1 MKNYEELLINEEIQN
16 KKEGKKK
23 IPNIS
28 ESNGVI
34 DAQESYTKCIK
45 ESNNIL
51 KKIINI
57 SSEEKQLIKEK
68 INKKCISILD
78 TLIFFT
84 KKQNDNY
91 ELQKINLKQTYIL
104 NLQLLIEEEELNS
117 HFIQPI
123 PYSLKCLEIYM
134 KMKEKKEKD
143 KIKKRNSEP
152 IQNNILFLLI
162 GENNLQE
169 EQKLKN
175 KICELKRDNILNIVD
190 IITKNKLMLNLND
203 EKNVKRIISKK
214 EIKQIITFIFKD
226 TNSFTKEIKNKLY
239 KLFEEDKENILYFFN
254 ILNVNRGKD
263 NIILNKET
271 FIFLGEI
278 FEYITLLSFDNINVD
293 IFRLLFILSTTY
305 CYKENNIKKYLFIYI
320 ENNQNFKKEEFWVK
334 YFDNFLNKEVE
345 SGLNVYNNLNK
356 INKINEEIQK
366 EKNDKFILSLF
377 SNLLMVVQNM
387 IDFHFDNDFIN
398 NFISKINDKY
408 KLNVQILGRIT
419 NDYLKNMDK
428 SGFKDIYLKIDKDM
442 IDKEVKILIQYHK
455 ILISY
460 NDHIINI
467 KKNLT
472 N

>member
-1 MKNYEELLINEEIQN
+1 M
-16 KKEGKKK
+16 
-23 IPNIS
+23 
-28 ESNGVI
+28 
-34 DAQESYTKCIK
+34 
-45 ESNNIL
+45 
-51 KKIINI
+51 
-57 SSEEKQLIKEK
+57 
-68 INKKCISILD
+68 
-78 TLIFFT
+78 
-84 KKQNDNY
+84 
-91 ELQKINLKQTYIL
+91 
-104 NLQLLIEEEELNS
+104 
-117 HFIQPI
+117 
-123 PYSLKCLEIYM
+123 
-134 KMKEKKEKD
+134 
-143 KIKKRNSEP
+143 
-152 IQNNILFLLI
+152 
-162 GENNLQE
+162 
-169 EQKLKN
+169 
-175 KICELKRDNILNIVD
+175 NIVD

-356 INKINEEIQK
+356 SNKTNEEIQK
-366 EKNDKFILSLF
+366 EKNDKFKLSLF
-377 SNLLMVVQNM
+377 SNILMVVQNM

-428 SGFKDIYLKIDKDM
+428 PGVKDIYLKIGKDM

>member
-1 MKNYEELLINEEIQN
+1 M
-16 KKEGKKK
+16 
-23 IPNIS
+23 
-28 ESNGVI
+28 
-34 DAQESYTKCIK
+34 
-45 ESNNIL
+45 
-51 KKIINI
+51 
-57 SSEEKQLIKEK
+57 
-68 INKKCISILD
+68 
-78 TLIFFT
+78 
-84 KKQNDNY
+84 
-91 ELQKINLKQTYIL
+91 
-104 NLQLLIEEEELNS
+104 
-117 HFIQPI
+117 
-123 PYSLKCLEIYM
+123 
-134 KMKEKKEKD
+134 
-143 KIKKRNSEP
+143 
-152 IQNNILFLLI
+152 FLLI

-203 EKNVKRIISKK
+203 EKNVKRNISKK

-356 INKINEEIQK
+356 SNKTNEEIQK
-366 EKNDKFILSLF
+366 EKNDKFKLSLF
-377 SNLLMVVQNM
+377 SNILMVVQNM

>member
-1 MKNYEELLINEEIQN
+1 M
-16 KKEGKKK
+16 
-23 IPNIS
+23 
-28 ESNGVI
+28 
-34 DAQESYTKCIK
+34 
-45 ESNNIL
+45 
-51 KKIINI
+51 
-57 SSEEKQLIKEK
+57 
-68 INKKCISILD
+68 
-78 TLIFFT
+78 
-84 KKQNDNY
+84 
-91 ELQKINLKQTYIL
+91 
-104 NLQLLIEEEELNS
+104 
-117 HFIQPI
+117 
-123 PYSLKCLEIYM
+123 
-134 KMKEKKEKD
+134 
-143 KIKKRNSEP
+143 
-152 IQNNILFLLI
+152 
-162 GENNLQE
+162 
-169 EQKLKN
+169 
-175 KICELKRDNILNIVD
+175 KRDNILNIVD

-203 EKNVKRIISKK
+203 EKIVKSIISKK
-214 EIKQIITFIFKD
+214 EIKQIISFIFKD

-356 INKINEEIQK
+356 SNKTNEEIQK
-366 EKNDKFILSLF
+366 EKNDKFKLSLF
-377 SNLLMVVQNM
+377 SNILMVVQNM